1 MNPVLLTI
9 KWGDFAFSQ
18 NCNSK
23 FFCLF
28 VVLSKGKLLLP
39 SKFRKMRL
47 RLKHCRQRIDV
58 YHLIFN
64 LFLVEDTEVLSL
76 AWMQIWSGGQRSWHN
91 WDRWH
96 WHYCHHH
103 CHHWSHHHWQ
113 GLPVLIHS
121 DQDHHWHS
129 GSQSIESSDCNIFTT
144 PEPITSWL
152 NCFC

>member
-1 MNPVLLTI
+1 MFNESCVANHKMRGFCI
-9 KWGDFAFSQ
+9 FSKLQ
-18 NCNSK
+18 FKNI
-23 FFCLF
+23 FCLF

-96 WHYCHHH
+96 WHYCHH
-103 CHHWSHHHWQ
+103 WSHHHWQ